1 MCRKIA
7 HETKREKRGRFQR
20 KKRDGKRVR
29 GKILKKKSK
38 LPEKHPFEAKP
49 SCKNKEGEKHDQ
61 KKAPSK
67 LKNRGCTKKKGGK

>member
-29 GKILKKKSK
+29 GKIIYKKRLSYPINTLLKQNQLVKIRRAKSMIKKKR
-38 LPEKHPFEAKP
+38 PQ
-49 SCKNKEGEKHDQ
+49 N
-61 KKAPSK
+61 
-67 LKNRGCTKKKGGK
+67 